1 MILPVYQPDPTMNH
15 PIDRRHALGLI
26 AVLGLSACSREPQEA
41 AGPGDIALDDA
52 IDALQDM
59 GQGFTAGTPMSRQV
73 VYVLFDPQCPH
84 CGHLWNAS
92 QPLQS
97 RTRFVW
103 MPVAI
108 LNARSRPQGAA
119 LLTASDPVA
128 AMNEHERLLLA
139 GQGGISA
146 ASGIPKETEAAIALN
161 TELMQRL
168 GAEAVPFIVTRH
180 AGTGQTVSHAGALS
194 TEALASLIG
203 LP

>member
-1 MILPVYQPDPTMNH
+1 MKQR
-15 PIDRRHALGLI
+15 IDRRHALGLI
-26 AVLGLSACSREPQEA
+26 AALGLAACSREPQESA
-41 AGPGDIALDDA
+41 SPGDIALTDA
-52 IDALQDM
+52 IDALEDM
-59 GQGFTAGTPMSRQV
+59 GKGFTAGTPMSRQV

-92 QPLQS
+92 RPLQA

-108 LNARSRPQGAA
+108 LNAKSQPQGAA
-119 LLTASDPVA
+119 LLTAADPVA

-139 GQGGISA
+139 GQGGMSA
-146 ASGIPKETEAAIALN
+146 TSGIPKEIQAGIELN

-180 AGTGQTVSHAGALS
+180 AGSGETVSHAGSLS

>member
-1 MILPVYQPDPTMNH
+1 MNR

-26 AVLGLSACSREPQEA
+26 ALLGVAACSPEPQQTA
-41 AGPGDIALDDA
+41 SPGDIALADA
-52 IDALQDM
+52 SDALADM
-59 GQGFTAGTPMSRQV
+59 GKGFAAGTPMSRQV
-73 VYVLFDPQCPH
+73 VYVLFDPQCAH

-92 QPLQS
+92 QPLLA

-103 MPVAI
+103 LPVAI
-108 LNARSRPQGAA
+108 LNAKSLPQGAA
-119 LLTASDPVA
+119 LLGAADPVA
-128 AMNEHERLLLA
+128 AMNEHEQLLLA

-146 ASGIPKETEAAIALN
+146 ASAMPDDIKAAITLN
-161 TELMQRL
+161 SELLQRL

-180 AGTGQTVSHAGALS
+180 AGTGEAVSHAGSLS

>member
-1 MILPVYQPDPTMNH
+1 MKPA
-15 PIDRRHALGLI
+15 IDRRRALGLI
-26 AVLGLSACSREPQEA
+26 ALMGLAACSREPQES
-41 AGPGDIALDDA
+41 AGPGDIALADA
-52 IDALQDM
+52 VDVLEEM
-59 GQGFTAGTPMSRQV
+59 GKGFTAGTPMSRQV

-92 QPLQS
+92 QPLLS

-108 LNARSRPQGAA
+108 LNAKSQPQGAA
-119 LLTASDPVA
+119 LLTAEDPVA
-128 AMNEHERLLLA
+128 AMNEHEQLLLA
-139 GQGGISA
+139 GQGGMSA
-146 ASGIPKETEAAIALN
+146 ASRIPEDIEAAITLN

-180 AGTGQTVSHAGALS
+180 AGTGETVSHAGSLT
-194 TEALASLIG
+194 TEALSGLIG

>member
-1 MILPVYQPDPTMNH
+1 MKQR
-15 PIDRRHALGLI
+15 IDRRHALGLI
-26 AVLGLSACSREPQEA
+26 AVLGLAACSREPQESSS
-41 AGPGDIALDDA
+41 PGDIALTDA
-52 IDALQDM
+52 IDALEDM
-59 GQGFTAGTPMSRQV
+59 GKGFTAGTPMSRQV

-92 QPLQS
+92 QPLQA

-108 LNARSRPQGAA
+108 LNAKSQPQGAA
-119 LLTASDPVA
+119 LLTAADPVA

-139 GQGGISA
+139 GQGGMSA
-146 ASGIPKETEAAIALN
+146 TSGIPKDIQAAIELN

-180 AGTGQTVSHAGALS
+180 AGSGETVSHAGSLS